1 MIFDARPAAQGPNK
15 MNNSN
20 YESNKIVLNIERFR
34 GLGEGRSHGGKIIFK
49 IGASA
54 PNENML

>member
-20 YESNKIVLNIERFR
+20 YESNKFVSNFPGFQ
-34 GLGEGRSHGGKIIFK
+34 GLGGCPPHGGHMIYVA
-49 IGASA
+49 GLGGPGSQ
-54 PNENML
+54 